1 MFTTCCVT
9 HLFHLVYAGLPLDSL
24 NGPPASS
31 MEGLMEEQLCSAMY
45 LLRLV
50 KSLYKNGRLK
60 VKVHTLEI
68 NAFKRGCCTHG
79 THKAIHPKITAAHF
93 L

>member
-1 MFTTCCVT
+1 
-9 HLFHLVYAGLPLDSL
+9 
-24 NGPPASS
+24 
-31 MEGLMEEQLCSAMY
+31 MY

-60 VKVHTLEI
+60 VKVHILEI
-68 NAFKRGCCTHG
+68 NALKRGCCTRG
-79 THKAIHPKITAAHF
+79 THKAIHPKITAACF